1 MISSGLIVGCSSS
14 EKRHNPIG
22 CISAEQ
28 QKQILGQMVRYANK
42 LAPEAT
48 HETKFQPQFNWYY
61 DRAIS
66 ESRIMLCAKEKD
78 TIQLFVARKARSLT
92 PLEEGIALKVIVNS
106 EDSLFYY
113 EEVFRTWKMP
123 ADTLSKRGL
132 YLFDRMVRNQD
143 LTIYYSTFQKDRFI
157 EFPDQRFTF
166 DIKKRRWSDQA
177 LDSISF

>member
-1 MISSGLIVGCSSS
+1 MISSGLIFGCSSS

>member
-1 MISSGLIVGCSSS
+1 
-14 EKRHNPIG
+14 
-22 CISAEQ
+22 
-28 QKQILGQMVRYANK
+28 MVRYSNK
-42 LAPEAT
+42 LAPEAS

-66 ESRIMLCAKEKD
+66 ESRIVKCFKDND
-78 TIQLFVARKARSLT
+78 TIQLLIARKARSLT
-92 PLEEGIALKVIVNS
+92 PMEEGIALKVTLN
-106 EDSLFYY
+106 EKDSLLYY

-123 ADTLSKRGL
+123 ADTLAKRGH

-143 LTIYYSTFQKDRFI
+143 LTIYYSKFQKDRFI

-166 DIKKRRWSDQA
+166 DIRKRRWSDNE